1 MNSYEL
7 SRNWF
12 DWCFENPEKISP
24 NHTAIYFFALEHQN
38 RLGGKD
44 KFGFP
49 SQMAMEALGI
59 KKHQTYIK
67 YFNELIE
74 FGFIK
79 LIEKS
84 KNQYSANI
92 ISISQAMPKKG
103 KALDK
108 ALIKHGAKQTETN
121 GQSNSSIDKQG
132 TIEQETI
139 NNNIIDFDSIW
150 ALYGKKGTK
159 ELSKNKFLKLKQS
172 EIELMLIHIPIYLAS
187 VKDKQ
192 FVKNFETYI
201 NQKHWQSE
209 INGVLVTIE
218 TPKPQLTEYVTF
230 VDQSHVKD
238 IKDRETFE
246 RMRKMMAGGGY
257 VFTELKSEW
266 K

>member
-7 SRNWF
+7 SRNFF

-38 RLGGKD
+38 RLGGKE

-67 YFNELIE
+67 YFNELID

-79 LIEKS
+79 LVEKS

-92 ISISQAMPKKG
+92 ISISQAIPKKG

-108 ALIKHGAKQTETN
+108 ALIKHGSKQIESN
-121 GQSNSSIDKQG
+121 RQSIGYIDKQV

-150 ALYGKKGTK
+150 DLYGKKGTK
-159 ELSKNKFLKLKQS
+159 ELSKNKFKNLS
-172 EIELMLIHIPIYLAS
+172 ESEKELMLIHIPIYLAS

-209 INGVLVTIE
+209 INGVLVTSE
-218 TPKPQLTEYVTF
+218 TPKKQLTEYVYYKCNGWPNEEVT
-230 VDQSHVKD
+230 
-238 IKDRETFE
+238 REKFE
-246 RMRKMMAGGGY
+246 SLKKSYSGGGY
-257 VFTELKSEW
+257 IFTELKSDW
-266 K
+266 R